1 MATVFPAPTTDAAAT
16 EATLRMARFL
26 TDIAGMPLDDAGMLM
41 SLVGHLRFCQVVD
54 PRKTVRFEF
63 PKWVLGK
70 YDYQLPR

>member
-41 SLVGHLRFCQVVD
+41 SLVGHLEFCQVVD
-54 PRKTVRFEF
+54 YRKTVRFEF
-63 PKWVLGK
+63 PKRVLKK
-70 YDYQLPR
+70 YGCQLPR